1 MNLPRYEIT
10 SDENAYM
17 YHFISEGN
25 KGKIE
30 KVVIYEEMEIE
41 GFFNLGFGDRNPVT
55 GYLDDEITTDNGD
68 TEKVLATVVATLYR
82 FTDQFPD
89 VYVYAKGSTDSRNRL
104 YRMSITKYLTQA
116 LEDFFMYGILP
127 NGQTISFVPNFEY
140 IGFIIHRKN

>member
-1 MNLPRYEIT
+1 MNLPTYNVELK
-10 SDENAYM
+10 SEEPYS
-17 YHFISEGN
+17 FEFFSEGKN
-25 KGKIE
+25 GKIQ
-30 KVVIYEEMEIE
+30 KLIIYQEIE
-41 GFFNLGFGDRNPVT
+41 ENFFNLAFGDKDLKT
-55 GYLDDEITTDNGD
+55 GKLNDKSISDNGD

-116 LEDFFMYGILP
+116 LEDFFIYGILP

>member
-1 MNLPRYEIT
+1 MNLPTYDVELK
-10 SDENAYM
+10 SEEPYS
-17 YHFISEGN
+17 FEFFSEGKN
-25 KGKIE
+25 GKIQ
-30 KVVIYEEMEIE
+30 KLIIYQEIE
-41 GFFNLGFGDRNPVT
+41 ENFFNLAFGDKDLKT
-55 GYLDDEITTDNGD
+55 GKLNDKSISDNGD

-116 LEDFFMYGILP
+116 LEDFFIYGILP